1 MKLKDITSV
10 CMNARNPIRII
21 IKGTNEELDLITAI
35 RKQEKEIFSFDFEI
49 VDCEIVCFI
58 RFDSLK

>member
-10 CMNARNPIRII
+10 CMNAENPIRII

-35 RKQEKEIFSFDFEI
+35 RKQEKDILSFDFSI

-58 RFDSLK
+58 EFSY

>member
-10 CMNARNPIRII
+10 CMNAENPIRII

-35 RKQEKEIFSFDFEI
+35 RKQEKDILSFDFF
-49 VDCEIVCFI
+49 DC
-58 RFDSLK
+58 

>member
-10 CMNARNPIRII
+10 CMNAEPPIRII

-35 RKQEKEIFSFDFEI
+35 RKQEKEIFSLDFKI
-49 VDCEIVCFI
+49 VDYEIVCFI